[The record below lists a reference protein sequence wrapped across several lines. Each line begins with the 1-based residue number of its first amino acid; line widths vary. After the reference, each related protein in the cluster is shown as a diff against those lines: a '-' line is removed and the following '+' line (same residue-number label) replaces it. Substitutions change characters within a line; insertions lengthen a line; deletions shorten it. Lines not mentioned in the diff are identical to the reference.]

1 MRPWFHT
8 GRENAVRF
16 LIRAE
21 WHAAG
26 SQDQDD
32 FPVRQ
37 AAGMLFLHPDKG
49 QQAPESPLFA
59 SPCFHALKAVRLTG
73 LREMRDHEPETA
85 ESHHGRGGFIGVI
98 R

>member
-1 MRPWFHT
+1 MGPWSLT
-8 GRENAVRF
+8 GRENAERL
-16 LIRAE
+16 LIRPE
-21 WHAAG
+21 WQAAFPP
-26 SQDQDD
+26 DQDD

-37 AAGMLFLHPDKG
+37 AAGMPFLHPDKG